1 LQRGIERGLCP
12 TWHRRVPTVHKHRHR
27 NQTCVEVKALMMGT
41 GQDNPKNIHDIL
53 MADCTMYDRCPD
65 NRLSPASDKQPP
77 PDRRPGRDY
86 LRRRLIRASNW
97 RVPRYRR
104 PGEAAGPGSPS
115 CFSPLSANTS
125 ERSNRTLTPP
135 RPPAP
140 SDVAIPLDGAKIGL
154 FQLRCER
161 GLRVHLQGWPNSVG
175 PSADGDSTAV
185 IFSSMDTPSR
195 TASSLPRC
203 RLSDLATQKR
213 I

>member
-1 LQRGIERGLCP
+1 
-12 TWHRRVPTVHKHRHR
+12 
-27 NQTCVEVKALMMGT
+27 
-41 GQDNPKNIHDIL
+41 
-53 MADCTMYDRCPD
+53 MYDRCPD

-161 GLRVHLQGWPNSVG
+161 GLRVHLQGWPLSRRILRPYFFLQWILRAGLHRRSLRLHLVSNSEM
-175 PSADGDSTAV
+175 P
-185 IFSSMDTPSR
+185 
-195 TASSLPRC
+195 
-203 RLSDLATQKR
+203 SDLAGDRVRAYEYHQQPR
-213 I
+213 GHISPGS